1 MDFIFSHSLIC
12 SSWVSK
18 LKPRA
23 CQVLL
28 IVAFLPTYSMAN
40 NFDLPIVHSIKNGNQ
55 CEISFN
61 DKVISRHDCEYE
73 SPSYL
78 TSYSLI
84 ADSWTGVWIFQDSPM
99 GNACAAGAIRI
110 ISMDSGNK
118 IQVHKPIDYCM
129 GPVVVNNDGDKVKI
143 NIQDGNDSKNSEV
156 WIFKDNKLAKL
167 K

>member
-1 MDFIFSHSLIC
+1 MRKTLF
-12 SSWVSK
+12 
-18 LKPRA
+18 
-23 CQVLL
+23 L
-28 IVAFLPTYSMAN
+28 IVTLLPMYSMAN
-40 NFDLPIVHSIKNGNQ
+40 SFDLPTVHSIKNGSQ

-61 DKVISRHDCEYE
+61 DKIVSKHDCEYE

-78 TSYSLI
+78 TSYSLL

-99 GNACAAGAIRI
+99 GNACEAGAIRI
-110 ISMDSGNK
+110 ISMDSKNK

-129 GPVVVNNDGDKVKI
+129 GSVMINNDGDRVII
-143 NIQDGNDSKNSEV
+143 NIQDVNDPKNSEV

>member
-12 SSWVSK
+12 SGLVSK

-28 IVAFLPTYSMAN
+28 IVAFLPMYSMSN

-61 DKVISRHDCEYE
+61 DKVVSKHDCKYE

-78 TSYSLI
+78 TSYSLL
-84 ADSWTGVWIFQDSPM
+84 ADSWTGVWIFQASPM
-99 GNACAAGAIRI
+99 GNACEAGAIRI
-110 ISMDSGNK
+110 ISFDSENK
-118 IQVHKPIDYCM
+118 IQVHKSIDYCM
-129 GPVVVNNDGDKVKI
+129 GTVMINNDGDKVKI
-143 NIQDGNDSKNSEV
+143 NIQDINDSKKSEV
-156 WIFKDNKLAKL
+156 WVFKDNKIVKL